1 MATNRKEADARNLL
15 EGLKQQLLQQA
26 KEIDRDL
33 EDLDRIAGKY
43 GLVVVGAKA
52 AEAMSSKRRHIPE
65 KVAANGGALDGITQQ
80 SAIIRTVAEEH
91 LRQTGARAMSSA
103 IARVIAA
110 RGFEVPVKRVSSYL
124 TRSDIFDNKPE
135 YGGYGLAEWK
145 GARAAPS
152 RPASNAKLHE

>member
-1 MATNRKEADARNLL
+1 MATTRKEADARNLL
-15 EGLKQQLLQQA
+15 EGLKEQLLQQA

-43 GLVVVGAKA
+43 GLVVVGASA
-52 AEAMSSKRRHIPE
+52 AEALSTKRRHVPE
-65 KVAANGGALDGITQQ
+65 KNVAANGGALDGITQQ

-103 IARVIAA
+103 IAKVIAA
-110 RGFEVPVKRVSSYL
+110 RGFDVPVKRVSSYL
-124 TRSDIFDNKPE
+124 TRSDVFDNKPE

-145 GARAAPS
+145 GARTAP
-152 RPASNAKLHE
+152 RPNAKLHE